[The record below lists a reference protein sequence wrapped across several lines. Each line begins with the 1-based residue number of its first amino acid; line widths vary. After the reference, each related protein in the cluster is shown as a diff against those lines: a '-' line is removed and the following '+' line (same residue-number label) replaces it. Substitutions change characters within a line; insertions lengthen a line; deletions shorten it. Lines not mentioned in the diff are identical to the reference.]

1 MATGVRVS
9 AKRRFGQF
17 LVTKP
22 ADVSVDGMK
31 VGTAPWRG
39 EGTRF
44 EVAPGRHV
52 VQASFRYLGRDC
64 GPAQAQVDVADGQ
77 EVALLYRSPW
87 VVTMKGSLTVR

>member
-22 ADVSVDGMK
+22 ADVSVDGLP
-31 VGTAPWRG
+31 VGTVRWRG
-39 EGTRF
+39 DGVLF
-44 EVAPGRHV
+44 ETAPGRHV
-52 VQASFRYLGRDC
+52 VQAGFRYLGRQC
-64 GPAQAQVDVADGQ
+64 GTTQIQVDVADGQ

-87 VVTMKGSLTVR
+87 IVTMKGSLAVR

>member
-1 MATGVRVS
+1 MSGVRVR

-22 ADVSVDGMK
+22 ADVSIDGMK
-31 VGTAPWRG
+31 VGTAPWKG
-39 EGTRF
+39 DGARF
-44 EVAPGRHV
+44 DVAPGRHV
-52 VQASFRYLGRDC
+52 VQASFRYLGKDC

-87 VVTMKGSLTVR
+87 VVTMKGTLTVQ

>member
-1 MATGVRVS
+1 MTTGVRVS

-22 ADVSVDGMK
+22 ADVSLDGMK

-39 EGTRF
+39 AGALF

-52 VQASFRYLGRDC
+52 VQASFRYLGKDC
-64 GPAQAQVDVADGQ
+64 GPAQTHVDVGEGQ
-77 EVALLYRSPW
+77 EVSLLYRSPW
-87 VVTMKGSLTVR
+87 VVTMKGSLQVR

>member
-17 LVTKP
+17 LITKP

-31 VGTAPWRG
+31 VGTAPWKG
-39 EGTRF
+39 PGTLF
-44 EVAPGRHV
+44 ELAPGRHV
-52 VQASFRYLGRDC
+52 VQASFRYLGKDC
-64 GPAQAQVDVADGQ
+64 GPAQAQVEVAEGQ

-87 VVTMKGSLTVR
+87 VVTMKGTLAVQ